1 MDAMLA
7 EGRIEFRSTGMPVFK
22 RYLDE
27 QPGVPLQDI
36 WTDVRL
42 APGSNERVGYATQ
55 KPLVVHPAN
64 ALIHASSTLPV

>member
-1 MDAMLA
+1 VPAALRRLPSGPGPNTASKAHSKDHMDKMLA

-36 WTDVRL
+36 WTS
-42 APGSNERVGYATQ
+42 AFT
-55 KPLVVHPAN
+55 PAV
-64 ALIHASSTLPV
+64 ASG